1 MAHPCPGLGRLGWS
15 HRQKFS
21 STQSKHWHIDVQT
34 PKITKFY
41 TFTLNVNQYPSTK
54 RLVFTLN
61 QQTQQILQL
70 GACCM
75 YLKSWGLSRFQSL
88 GEEINLRSQLPNVL
102 VALTNLEMAFCRG
115 DVTGTR
121 VPPYNFI
128 AVQWYL
134 YLQCNN
140 IQQWIRKPSVQVDV
154 YTV

>member
-1 MAHPCPGLGRLGWS
+1 M
-15 HRQKFS
+15 RQWLTPAPVWAVWDDLIVRNSLQHNRNIGTLMF
-21 STQSKHWHIDVQT
+21 KHLKLQNLS
-34 PKITKFY
+34 KFY

-121 VPPYNFI
+121 VPP
-128 AVQWYL
+128 
-134 YLQCNN
+134 
-140 IQQWIRKPSVQVDV
+140 
-154 YTV
+154 